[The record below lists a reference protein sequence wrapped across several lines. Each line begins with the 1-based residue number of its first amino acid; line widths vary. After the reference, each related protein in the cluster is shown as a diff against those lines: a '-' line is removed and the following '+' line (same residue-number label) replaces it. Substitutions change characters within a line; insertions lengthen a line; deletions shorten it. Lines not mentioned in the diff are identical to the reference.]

1 MTTENIES
9 IKKQINEIHTIADPT
24 ICMIADQN
32 PDKIC
37 RENFEL
43 YKDANGEFKMRLIG
57 ITLENK
63 DSDKNSKLGTMEQV
77 FEKLNLK

>member
-9 IKKQINEIHTIADPT
+9 IKKQIQEIHRIADPT

-37 RENFEL
+37 KENFEF
-43 YKDANGEFKMRLIG
+43 YKDANGEIKVRLTG
-57 ITLENK
+57 ITLGNK
-63 DSDKNSKLGTMEQV
+63 DSDKNFK
-77 FEKLNLK
+77 F